1 MAVRQTTAEAFQ
13 QDVLSKASTVVVD
26 FYADWC
32 GPCKMIAPTLE
43 GLAEELPQ
51 VEFFKLNVDNAQD
64 ICMKYGVMSIPT
76 LIVFRG
82 GEEVQRSV
90 GLQGKEALKRMI
102 EG

>member
-1 MAVRQTTAEAFQ
+1 
-13 QDVLSKASTVVVD
+13 
-26 FYADWC
+26 
-32 GPCKMIAPTLE
+32 MIAPTLE